1 LSDLKASS
9 NKIINLHLISSVL
22 ISLGLYFFYEKQFA
36 FSFMSGSGALNL
48 YLRLLQNAF
57 WLALA
62 AKINLAVEN
71 KTLLIIFSAIR
82 TLIIAS
88 TFAFF
93 ILKLKF
99 NLIALGIAFICYN
112 IIVIVGAVITN
123 PTLIK
128 KN

>member
-1 LSDLKASS
+1 MGDLKASS
-9 NKIINLHLISSVL
+9 NKIINLHLISSAV
-22 ISLGLYFFYEKQFA
+22 ISFGLYFLYEKEFA
-36 FSFMSGSGALNL
+36 YSFMAGSGALNL

-62 AKINLAVEN
+62 AKLNMDIEN

-88 TFAFF
+88 IFAVL

-99 NLIALGIAFICYN
+99 NLIALAVAFICYN
-112 IIVIVGAVITN
+112 IIVIVGAIIVN
-123 PTLIK
+123 PTLTK
-128 KN
+128 